1 MDRSTK
7 ERLTG
12 AIVLVAVAWLVIPVF
27 LDGPEEETGA
37 VRQNVD
43 LPGQEGQPTR
53 TRRIVLDPRSETVR
67 GDEAGEKI
75 TDPPPATRRL
85 PAPASGSGTAAE
97 ETAAAG
103 EAASPADAAAESDAT
118 GAARQE
124 APDPASQA
132 AGESQPEPQPEPQ
145 PEAQAEPEPEPE
157 PKSAAAP
164 AEQPSPAAESLW
176 AVQLGS
182 FSNEENAEGLAA
194 DLRDQGF
201 AAFLSRVQSGGR
213 TLHRVRVGPQGSRDE
228 AEKVAAALA
237 KAGQKG
243 QVVSHP

>member
-27 LDGPEEETGA
+27 LDGPEEETGT
-37 VRQNVD
+37 VRQSVD

-67 GDEAGEKI
+67 GEEAGEKI

-85 PAPASGSGTAAE
+85 PAPASGSGSAATPGD
-97 ETAAAG
+97 TAAAG
-103 EAASPADAAAESDAT
+103 EEASSADAAADPEPT
-118 GAARQE
+118 GAAQE
-124 APDPASQA
+124 NAADRASQA
-132 AGESQPEPQPEPQ
+132 AREPEPGPEPQPRP
-145 PEAQAEPEPEPE
+145 
-157 PKSAAAP
+157 AAAS
-164 AEQPSPAAESLW
+164 AQQSSATAAESLW

-201 AAFLSRVQSGGR
+201 PAFLSRVQSGGR

-243 QVVSHP
+243 QVVTHP

>member
-27 LDGPEEETGA
+27 LDGPEEQTGT
-37 VRQNVD
+37 VRQSVD
-43 LPGQEGQPTR
+43 LPGQEEGQPTR

-85 PAPASGSGTAAE
+85 PAPASGSG
-97 ETAAAG
+97 
-103 EAASPADAAAESDAT
+103 EAQ
-118 GAARQE
+118 AARQ
-124 APDPASQA
+124 P
-132 AGESQPEPQPEPQ
+132 
-145 PEAQAEPEPEPE
+145 EPEPEPEPKPKPE

-164 AEQPSPAAESLW
+164 AQQPSPAAAESLW

-194 DLRDQGF
+194 DLRDRGF
-201 AAFLSRVQSGGR
+201 PAFLSRVQSGGR

-243 QVVSHP
+243 QVVTHP

>member
-27 LDGPEEETGA
+27 LDGPEEQTGT
-37 VRQNVD
+37 VRQSVD
-43 LPGQEGQPTR
+43 LPGQEEGQPTR

-85 PAPASGSGTAAE
+85 PAPASGSGEAQAPG

-103 EAASPADAAAESDAT
+103 EAASSADAEGDPEPA
-118 GAARQE
+118 GAGQQ
-124 APDPASQA
+124 APPGAASQA
-132 AGESQPEPQPEPQ
+132 ARQP
-145 PEAQAEPEPEPE
+145 EPEPEPE
-157 PKSAAAP
+157 PESEPESESAAAR
-164 AEQPSPAAESLW
+164 AQQPSPAAAESLW

-201 AAFLSRVQSGGR
+201 PAFLSRVQSGGR

-237 KAGQKG
+237 KAGQQG
-243 QVVSHP
+243 QVVTHP

>member
-27 LDGPEEETGA
+27 LDGPEEQTGT
-37 VRQNVD
+37 VRQSVD

-53 TRRIVLDPRSETVR
+53 TRRIVLDPRSETAR
-67 GDEAGEKI
+67 GEEAGEKI
-75 TDPPPATRRL
+75 TDPPPATQRL
-85 PAPASGSGTAAE
+85 PAPASGSGTAE
-97 ETAAAG
+97 AAADA
-103 EAASPADAAAESDAT
+103 EPA
-118 GAARQE
+118 GAAQQST
-124 APDPASQA
+124 PDAASQA
-132 AGESQPEPQPEPQ
+132 ARRPEPEPEPQP
-145 PEAQAEPEPEPE
+145 EPEPEPE
-157 PKSAAAP
+157 PESESTAAP
-164 AEQPSPAAESLW
+164 AQPPPPAAAESLW

-182 FSNEENAEGLAA
+182 FSSEENAEGLAA

-201 AAFLSRVQSGGR
+201 PAFLSRVQSGGR

-243 QVVSHP
+243 QVVTHP

>member
-27 LDGPEEETGA
+27 LDGPEEQTGA
-37 VRQNVD
+37 VRQSVD

-53 TRRIVLDPRSETVR
+53 TRRIVLDPRSETAR
-67 GDEAGEKI
+67 GEEAGEKI
-75 TDPPPATRRL
+75 TDPPPATQRL
-85 PAPASGSGTAAE
+85 PAPASGSGTAE
-97 ETAAAG
+97 AAADA
-103 EAASPADAAAESDAT
+103 EPA
-118 GAARQE
+118 GAAQQST
-124 APDPASQA
+124 PDAASQA
-132 AGESQPEPQPEPQ
+132 ARR
-145 PEAQAEPEPEPE
+145 PEPEPE
-157 PKSAAAP
+157 STAAP
-164 AEQPSPAAESLW
+164 AQPQPPAAAESLW

-182 FSNEENAEGLAA
+182 FSSEENAEGLAA

-201 AAFLSRVQSGGR
+201 PAFLSRVQSGGR

-243 QVVSHP
+243 QVVTHP

>member
-27 LDGPEEETGA
+27 LDGPEEQTGA
-37 VRQNVD
+37 VRQSVD

-53 TRRIVLDPRSETVR
+53 TRRIVLDPRSETAR
-67 GDEAGEKI
+67 GEEAGEKI
-75 TDPPPATRRL
+75 TDPPPATQRL
-85 PAPASGSGTAAE
+85 PAPASGSGTAE
-97 ETAAAG
+97 AAADA
-103 EAASPADAAAESDAT
+103 EPA
-118 GAARQE
+118 GAAQQST
-124 APDPASQA
+124 PDAASQA
-132 AGESQPEPQPEPQ
+132 ARRP
-145 PEAQAEPEPEPE
+145 EPEPEPE
-157 PKSAAAP
+157 PESESESTAAP
-164 AEQPSPAAESLW
+164 AQPQPPAAAESLW

-182 FSNEENAEGLAA
+182 FSSEENAEGLAA

-201 AAFLSRVQSGGR
+201 PAFLSRVQSGGR

-243 QVVSHP
+243 QVVTHP

>member
-27 LDGPEEETGA
+27 LDGPEEETGT
-37 VRQNVD
+37 VRQSVD

-67 GDEAGEKI
+67 GEQAGEKI

-85 PAPASGSGTAAE
+85 PAPASGGATAEARDD
-97 ETAAAG
+97 AAAAA
-103 EAASPADAAAESDAT
+103 EAASSADAKADNGADPEPTRAAQAD
-118 GAARQE
+118 

-132 AGESQPEPQPEPQ
+132 AR
-145 PEAQAEPEPEPE
+145 EPEPEPE
-157 PKSAAAP
+157 PEPETRPAAAP
-164 AEQPSPAAESLW
+164 AQQQSSAAAESLW

-201 AAFLSRVQSGGR
+201 PAFLSRVQSGGR

-237 KAGQKG
+237 KAGQQG
-243 QVVSHP
+243 QVVTHP

>member
-27 LDGPEEETGA
+27 LDGPEEQTGT
-37 VRQNVD
+37 VRQSVD
-43 LPGQEGQPTR
+43 LPGQEEGQPTR

-85 PAPASGSGTAAE
+85 PAPASGSG
-97 ETAAAG
+97 
-103 EAASPADAAAESDAT
+103 EAQ
-118 GAARQE
+118 AARQ
-124 APDPASQA
+124 P
-132 AGESQPEPQPEPQ
+132 
-145 PEAQAEPEPEPE
+145 EPEPEPE
-157 PKSAAAP
+157 PKPEPEPESAAAP
-164 AEQPSPAAESLW
+164 AQQPSPAAAESLW

-201 AAFLSRVQSGGR
+201 PAFLSRVQSGGR

-243 QVVSHP
+243 QVVTHP

>member
-27 LDGPEEETGA
+27 LDGPEEQTGT
-37 VRQNVD
+37 VRQSVD
-43 LPGQEGQPTR
+43 LPGQEEGQPTR

-85 PAPASGSGTAAE
+85 PAPASGSG
-97 ETAAAG
+97 
-103 EAASPADAAAESDAT
+103 EAQ
-118 GAARQE
+118 AARQ
-124 APDPASQA
+124 P
-132 AGESQPEPQPEPQ
+132 
-145 PEAQAEPEPEPE
+145 EPEPEPE
-157 PKSAAAP
+157 PKPKPEPESAAAP
-164 AEQPSPAAESLW
+164 AQQPSPAAAESLW

-201 AAFLSRVQSGGR
+201 PAFLSRVQSGGR

-243 QVVSHP
+243 QVVTHP

>member
-27 LDGPEEETGA
+27 LDGPGEDGETA
-37 VRQNVD
+37 RQGVD

-53 TRRIVLDPRSETVR
+53 TRRIVLEPRPGQE
-67 GDEAGEKI
+67 EKI
-75 TDPPPATRRL
+75 TDPPPATRQL
-85 PAPASGSGTAAE
+85 PAPGGDGAAAE
-97 ETAAAG
+97 ETPAAG
-103 EAASPADAAAESDAT
+103 AGSAEPASAQAAS
-118 GAARQE
+118 
-124 APDPASQA
+124 AS
-132 AGESQPEPQPEPQ
+132 EPEPEPQP
-145 PEAQAEPEPEPE
+145 EPEPEPE
-157 PKSAAAP
+157 PKPGPEPGPQEEVEATPPEQQQPAAAG
-164 AEQPSPAAESLW
+164 SLW

-194 DLRDQGF
+194 DLRDEGF
-201 AAFLSRVQSGGR
+201 AAFLSRVESGGR

-237 KAGQKG
+237 KAGQRG
-243 QVVSHP
+243 QVVTHP

>member
-27 LDGPEEETGA
+27 LDGPEEETGT
-37 VRQNVD
+37 VRQSVD

-67 GDEAGEKI
+67 GEEAGEKI

-85 PAPASGSGTAAE
+85 PAPGGGSGTAE
-97 ETAAAG
+97 TPDDTAAAG
-103 EAASPADAAAESDAT
+103 EEASSADAAAEAEAAEAVQPAT
-118 GAARQE
+118 
-124 APDPASQA
+124 PD
-132 AGESQPEPQPEPQ
+132 
-145 PEAQAEPEPEPE
+145 PEPEPE
-157 PKSAAAP
+157 PKPAAASSQQSS
-164 AEQPSPAAESLW
+164 ATAAESLW

-201 AAFLSRVQSGGR
+201 PAFLSRVQSGGR

-243 QVVSHP
+243 QVVTHP

>member
-27 LDGPEEETGA
+27 LDGPEEETGT
-37 VRQNVD
+37 VRQSVD

-67 GDEAGEKI
+67 GEEAGEKI

-85 PAPASGSGTAAE
+85 PAPASGSGTAATPDD
-97 ETAAAG
+97 TAAAG
-103 EAASPADAAAESDAT
+103 EEASSADAAADPEPT
-118 GAARQE
+118 GAAQE
-124 APDPASQA
+124 NAADRASQA
-132 AGESQPEPQPEPQ
+132 AREPEPGPEPQPRP
-145 PEAQAEPEPEPE
+145 
-157 PKSAAAP
+157 AAAS
-164 AEQPSPAAESLW
+164 AQQSSATAAESLW

-201 AAFLSRVQSGGR
+201 PAFLSRVQSGGR

-243 QVVSHP
+243 QVVTHP

>member
-27 LDGPEEETGA
+27 LDGPEEETGT
-37 VRQNVD
+37 VRQSVD

-85 PAPASGSGTAAE
+85 PAPASGSGTAAAPE
-97 ETAAAG
+97 ETAA
-103 EAASPADAAAESDAT
+103 ESEPA

-124 APDPASQA
+124 TPDPASQA
-132 AGESQPEPQPEPQ
+132 AGESRPEPQPERQ
-145 PEAQAEPEPEPE
+145 PEPEPEPE

-164 AEQPSPAAESLW
+164 AAQPSPAAESLW

>member
-27 LDGPEEETGA
+27 LDGPEEETGT
-37 VRQNVD
+37 VRQSVD

-53 TRRIVLDPRSETVR
+53 TRRIVLDPRPETAR
-67 GDEAGEKI
+67 GEEAGEKI

-85 PAPASGSGTAAE
+85 PAPASGSATTAARE
-97 ETAAAG
+97 ETAESEPAGTAQQTTPEPAAQ
-103 EAASPADAAAESDAT
+103 
-118 GAARQE
+118 AAR
-124 APDPASQA
+124 
-132 AGESQPEPQPEPQ
+132 
-145 PEAQAEPEPEPE
+145 EPEPEPE
-157 PKSAAAP
+157 AEPESEPEPEPGTAAAP
-164 AEQPSPAAESLW
+164 AQQPSPAATESLW

-182 FSNEENAEGLAA
+182 FSSEENAEGLAT

-201 AAFLSRVQSGGR
+201 PAFLSRVQSGGR

-237 KAGQKG
+237 KAGQNG
-243 QVVSHP
+243 QVVTHP

>member
-27 LDGPEEETGA
+27 LDGPEEETGT
-37 VRQNVD
+37 VRQSVD

-67 GDEAGEKI
+67 GEQAGEKI

-85 PAPASGSGTAAE
+85 PAPASGSATE
-97 ETAAAG
+97 EAPDDAV
-103 EAASPADAAAESDAT
+103 AAAE
-118 GAARQE
+118 GASSADGKADSQADPEPPRAAQAD

-132 AGESQPEPQPEPQ
+132 AR
-145 PEAQAEPEPEPE
+145 EPEPEPE
-157 PKSAAAP
+157 PEPETRPAAAP
-164 AEQPSPAAESLW
+164 AQQQSSAAAESLW

-201 AAFLSRVQSGGR
+201 PAFLSRVQSGGR

-237 KAGQKG
+237 KAGQQG
-243 QVVSHP
+243 QVVTHP

>member
-27 LDGPEEETGA
+27 LDGPEEQTGT
-37 VRQNVD
+37 VRQSVD
-43 LPGQEGQPTR
+43 LPGQEEGQPTR

-85 PAPASGSGTAAE
+85 PPPASGSG
-97 ETAAAG
+97 
-103 EAASPADAAAESDAT
+103 EAQ
-118 GAARQE
+118 AARQ
-124 APDPASQA
+124 P
-132 AGESQPEPQPEPQ
+132 
-145 PEAQAEPEPEPE
+145 EPEPEPE
-157 PKSAAAP
+157 PKPEPEPESAAAP
-164 AEQPSPAAESLW
+164 AQQPSPAAAESLW

-201 AAFLSRVQSGGR
+201 PAFLSRVQSGGR

-243 QVVSHP
+243 QVVTHP